1 MRIAA
6 ISFPELRIEVVRAA
20 SSEKADFRCDPGTS
34 SGPRAK
40 PRAKESDP
48 ESWDDAAP
56 NSTREGVP
64 LAIVIAPP
72 PPAPLLTEAK
82 LLGNTRLDVVSR
94 EARRLGVHPGHTIAQ
109 ARARAS
115 NLAVRVVRAEDVT
128 GVLARLAEVAL
139 AFGAT
144 VSFANAGGA
153 NAGGAN
159 AGGTSTKKSA
169 PTSYG
174 DVVWVDVTGCAHLH
188 ARASSGEAVD
198 ASGETILAARL
209 ARVFSGL
216 GHVCSVA
223 IADGPRV
230 AAMLARAATGA
241 RAASKNDGVRAQA
254 PADTGGRRRGFD
266 DSQDDDPLLVVVPP
280 GKNAVA
286 LAPLPVSALPI
297 AADDARWLAKI
308 GVRTIEELR
317 ALPRAALASRLGARA
332 QEVLALADGEDRA
345 PLSPYVPPEVPEE
358 EATLEYGIEGAVALT
373 FVAKSLTDRLATRLA
388 GRAVAASRI
397 ELDLVLDVSVMA
409 DLASLRDEESPRAGA
424 AQAEQGYERSH
435 RSHRIQKIAVDLPSP
450 LSSASDLLAALRPKI
465 ERAVLRA
472 PVLAAKL
479 RATSLVH
486 KPQAALSLFE
496 PQPKA
501 ERALPRLVAE
511 LAADLGENA
520 VGRLELGD
528 AWLPEDRTR
537 FVRLDK
543 SDKSRIGAPP
553 THPLT
558 HRTRTPQVTKLRR
571 HMLSTVPEPTRLAP
585 HPIPVP
591 REAVKVVRHL
601 ARLESIDWWK
611 HLPGESGPGGKRG
624 VDLVHAWVDDAP
636 AWVEIDRATGAARVR
651 GWFD

>member
-20 SSEKADFRCDPGTS
+20 SSTKADLS
-34 SGPRAK
+34 SDDGPT
-40 PRAKESDP
+40 
-48 ESWDDAAP
+48 
-56 NSTREGVP
+56 STRAGMP

-94 EARRLGVHPGHTIAQ
+94 EARMLGVHPGHTIAQ

-115 NLAVRVVRAEDVT
+115 NLAVRVVRAEEVS

-144 VSFANAGGA
+144 VSFSAFANAA
-153 NAGGAN
+153 SAGG
-159 AGGTSTKKSA
+159 
-169 PTSYG
+169 YG

-188 ARASSGEAVD
+188 APRKNAEGSATENGENGERAD
-198 ASGETILAARL
+198 GETILAARL
-209 ARVFSGL
+209 ARVFTGL
-216 GHVCSVA
+216 GHICSVA

-241 RAASKNDGVRAQA
+241 RAALKNNSTHAPRAH
-254 PADTGGRRRGFD
+254 GRRRE
-266 DSQDDDPLLVVVPP
+266 DDDEPLLVVVPP

-297 AADDARWLAKI
+297 EAADARWLSKI
-308 GVRTIEELR
+308 GVITIEQLR
-317 ALPRAALASRLGARA
+317 ALPRAALASRLASRPGAAAHA
-332 QEVLALADGEDRA
+332 QTVLALADGEDRA
-345 PLSPYVPPEVPEE
+345 PLTPYVPPEIPEE
-358 EATLEYGIEGAVALT
+358 EATLEYGIEGSTALT
-373 FVAKSLTDRLATRLA
+373 FVAKALTDRLATRLA

-397 ELDLVLDVSVMA
+397 ELDLMLDVAVVSNLS
-409 DLASLRDEESPRAGA
+409 DQLTHPRP
-424 AQAEQGYERSH
+424 QEKIDRV
-435 RSHRIQKIAVDLPSP
+435 QKIAIDLPSP
-450 LSSASDLLAALRPKI
+450 LSTASDLLAALRPKI
-465 ERAVLRA
+465 ERVVLRA
-472 PVLAAKL
+472 PVLGAKL
-479 RATSLVH
+479 RAAALVH

-511 LAADLGENA
+511 LAADLGEHA

-537 FVRLDK
+537 FVRL
-543 SDKSRIGAPP
+543 SIAPSREARGARGA
-553 THPLT
+553 L
-558 HRTRTPQVTKLRR
+558 KKELRR
-571 HMLSTVPEPTRLAP
+571 HMLSTVPEPTRIAIE
-585 HPIPVP
+585 PIPVS
-591 REAVKVVRHL
+591 RDSVKIVRHL
-601 ARLESIDWWK
+601 SRLESVDWWK
-611 HLPGESGPGGKRG
+611 RLPGEGTKKG
-624 VDLVHAWVDDAP
+624 VDFVHAWVDDAP